1 METTLGKEEVETG
14 TRVDLA
20 SPPEGPEP
28 AAEGDTKD
36 PAAPA
41 AEADTKDPAVPPA
54 EAGTKDPAAP
64 AAEETP
70 TLAAAP
76 ESAAAD
82 ASPHEEAALE
92 GESDEYLE
100 SADDGEGPDREAA
113 DPAVLDAALDAALDE
128 EAVCTQ
134 VMPTPST
141 ESGRDGAG
149 NLAVLLLGGLLSALS
164 GTLVYMI
171 AAGRLSLPIGVAP
184 AACVAALIFPL
195 AAAAFAVNLARRAAR
210 RRLARITVALERL
223 GIGMETGLPPDD
235 PFAAPLDTLAWGIE
249 ERQAA
254 RLAQQ
259 ADEITRNAHHE
270 VVRVRSQCEN
280 LIEKHTERLHIENK
294 ELSAAIHREAA
305 GRIQAE
311 SDAVELKERVAFL
324 EKSLREVGKEE
335 AKDREAASLRV
346 DELQAQVVRLE
357 GDIGS
362 VLEKKALERQE
373 WEVRAAKLRE
383 QIMTLETELSEALDR
398 EASWRGEAGSR
409 AAKHQ
414 EDLTAL
420 AKERDALRVATI
432 RLEEDARRLT
442 HENSQLKSQG
452 IKFFDKVA
460 AQLRGPVRI
469 IGNLAKDL
477 ASKSVRSLEDT
488 ASEIQVRIRRLDRLV
503 DQVLEL
509 SRIRSCGL
517 SLVFSRVDAG
527 DLLQKCMKDVSDSA
541 AAKDITLTRKVAKPA
556 PMVETDARLMQ
567 RILRELLT
575 NAVRFSPR
583 GAEVAVSLSIVRCP
597 DELGHM
603 GTRRFEECLRIEVQD
618 SGPGIPIEERD
629 RIFEA
634 FERGKEPQF
643 TVSDAGAGLGLTLT
657 KEYARTLGGQ
667 IHLETGEGSGSLF
680 SVLLPVKVL
689 PAGKPK

>member
-1 METTLGKEEVETG
+1 MG
-14 TRVDLA
+14 TRTDLAA
-20 SPPEGPEP
+20 SPPATP
-28 AAEGDTKD
+28 AAVAEGGAKD
-36 PAAPA
+36 PTAPA
-41 AEADTKDPAVPPA
+41 AA
-54 EAGTKDPAAP
+54 EAASPP
-64 AAEETP
+64 V
-70 TLAAAP
+70 AP
-76 ESAAAD
+76 EAAAAAD
-82 ASPHEEAALE
+82 AASLPAAPEAAAAADAPPQDEELFE

-100 SADDGEGPDREAA
+100 SADAGERAESETTDE
-113 DPAVLDAALDAALDE
+113 AVLDAALDAALDE

-134 VMPTPST
+134 VMPAPSS

-149 NLAVLLLGGLLSALS
+149 NLMVLLLGGIFSALS
-164 GTLVYMI
+164 GVLVYAL
-171 AAGRLSLPIGVAP
+171 AAGHVPLPIAIAP

-195 AAAAFAVNLARRAAR
+195 AAAAFAVHLAKRAAR
-210 RRLARITVALERL
+210 RRVARITAALERL

-235 PFAAPLDTLAWGIE
+235 PFAAPLDALAWGIE

-259 ADEITRNAHHE
+259 ADEIARNAHHE
-270 VVRVRSQCEN
+270 VTRVRSQCEN

-335 AKDREAASLRV
+335 AKDRETASLRV

-357 GDIGS
+357 GDLGT

-398 EASWRGEAGSR
+398 EAGWRGEAGSR

-420 AKERDALRVATI
+420 AKERDALRDATG

-469 IGNLAKDL
+469 IGNLARDL

-517 SLVFSRVDAG
+517 SLVFSKVDGG
-527 DLLQKCMKDVSDSA
+527 DLLQKCMKDVSDTA
-541 AAKDITLTRKVAKPA
+541 AAKDITLTRKVSKPS
-556 PMVETDARLMQ
+556 PMVETDARLLQ

-575 NAVRFSPR
+575 NAVRFSPH
-583 GAEVAVSLSIVRCP
+583 GAEVAVSLSIVRSP
-597 DELGHM
+597 EELGHI
-603 GTRRFEECLRIEVQD
+603 GTRRFEECLRVEVQD

-629 RIFEA
+629 RVFEA

-643 TVSDAGAGLGLTLT
+643 TLSDAGAGLGLTLT

-680 SVLLPVKVL
+680 IVLLPVKVL
-689 PAGKPK
+689 PAGKQK